1 MKVKAWLQIGIERRE
16 TIIDIPDDELRKVA
30 RQDGSL
36 ESAIEGYVIDWMQ
49 HQYGW
54 GWSGGGIE
62 NDFGHME
69 GSDAVGYVV
78 TRESSIPHTRAI
90 RMGIRVPHAVD
101 PLN

>member
-16 TIIDIPDDELRKVA
+16 SVIDIPDDELRKA
-30 RQDGSL
+30 ACSEGSL
-36 ESAIEGYVIDWMQ
+36 EAAIEDYVQDWMQ

-78 TRESSIPHTRAI
+78 TRESSIPRTRAI
-90 RMGIRVPHAVD
+90 RMGIRVPHELDAV
-101 PLN
+101 N